1 MGTGWRRA
9 FCTSIRG
16 DPEAAEPAVA
26 PDSPAPKTCS
36 RLGFFSSSGGG
47 GGSNPS
53 TPRLRCRT
61 TTPPPPPEVQ
71 DGPRL
76 QCRTTRMT
84 PSNSTPSSP
93 RSPSRLANIFKSGLR
108 LSRNSRCGVC
118 MEGVK
123 AGQGRAIFTAECSHA
138 FHFPCIASHVKK
150 TSSLV
155 CPVCSSQWRDP
166 PLVTLHKSLLSS
178 SSSSHRHE
186 PKSMPSTPTKSIEPK
201 PESTPKKAYDDD
213 EPLLSTPHGGPTRF
227 NPIFEAED
235 EENDDGDDDE
245 IGEFQGFFVNP
256 SSSSSSTSPPVNNA
270 GVEVRM
276 SSEAAV
282 VSISRYHE
290 THIVALRVKAPA
302 AAEAVMLEPGR
313 RAAIDLVTVLDV
325 SATMSGAKL
334 HMLKRAMRLLV
345 ASLGPADRLSVVAFS
360 GVAKR
365 LLPLRR
371 MSPAGKRS
379 ARQIVDRLACSGGG
393 GGAAA
398 GVSSEALRK
407 RRGSS
412 RTAAT
417 ATPSRPSSSSR
428 TVRRSVKREHESQPL
443 VFDES
448 QPSNDAVLDKIRA
461 PRDSRPRIGIRGRE
475 EQEGGAGG
483 GRVRQVRRGA
493 PQRGRAGR
501 PSPDRVRAGVTG
513 GGGDHRCLLMRRTA
527 RARRRWRRVLVGEDR
542 RPVRG
547 GGEGAFG
554 RDEGPQIF
562 LRRRRGDQ
570 RLMSI
575 RCCFK
580 DPATQE
586 LRHCRD
592 RALVLPTARAVRSSD
607 PKIERLRNL
616 FVATR
621 ATAESRRL
629 VERGDSATALHL
641 LSSARSLLMQS
652 SSISADENLRVVET
666 EMAELKWRR
675 QQQSA
680 AQSRRTTET
689 AAAET
694 VGGAEALTP
703 TSAWRAAERLAKV
716 AIMRKSMNRVSDLHG
731 FENARF

>member
-36 RLGFFSSSGGG
+36 RLGFFSSSSG

-76 QCRTTRMT
+76 QCKTTRTT

-93 RSPSRLANIFKSGLR
+93 RSPSRLSNIFKSGLR

-166 PLVTLHKSLLSS
+166 PLLTLHKSLLLSS

-213 EPLLSTPHGGPTRF
+213 EPLLSTSHGGPTRF

-256 SSSSSSTSPPVNNA
+256 SSSSSSCPPVNNA

-302 AAEAVMLEPGR
+302 AAAAAVMLEPRR

-345 ASLGPADRLSVVAFS
+345 ASLGPADRLCVVAFS
-360 GVAKR
+360 GAAKR

-379 ARQIVDRLACSGGG
+379 ARQIVDRLACSGRG

-407 RRGSS
+407 AARVLEDRRHRNPVASIVLLSDGQEDQSS
-412 RTAAT
+412 AKANRSRSSSTSRSRPT
-417 ATPSRPSSSSR
+417 TPSSTRFAHLEIPVHASGFGDGKNKKGEPAEDAFARCVGGLLSVVAQDVRLQIGFAPGLPAAGEITAIYSCGGRPA
-428 TVRRSVKREHESQPL
+428 L
-443 VFDES
+443 V
-448 QPSNDAVLDKIRA
+448 
-461 PRDSRPRIGIRGRE
+461 
-475 EQEGGAGG
+475 GAGG
-483 GRVRQVRRGA
+483 ASSSVRI
-493 PQRGRAGR
+493 
-501 PSPDRVRAGVTG
+501 
-513 GGGDHRCLLMRRTA
+513 GDLYAEEERELLVEM
-527 RARRRWRRVLVGEDR
+527 RVLKSSSAG
-542 RPVRG
+542 
-547 GGEGAFG
+547 
-554 RDEGPQIF
+554 
-562 LRRRRGDQ
+562 GDQ
-570 RLMSI
+570 RLMSS

-629 VERGDSATALHL
+629 VERGDSAMALHL

-652 SSISADENLRVVET
+652 TSTSADENLRVVEA